1 MNNFMDTLHLLEQR
15 ASGIVAWLTSQSSQ
29 VRQMEER
36 IAKGLSEIQEMY
48 THIAAIRSEIAKR
61 KPDAL

>member
-1 MNNFMDTLHLLEQR
+1 MDTLNLLEQR
-15 ASGIVAWLTSQSSQ
+15 VSGIVAWLTSQSSQ

-48 THIAAIRSEIAKR
+48 TQIASIRSEIVNK
-61 KPDAL
+61 KGKDAL